1 MKYCSHCGNE
11 LLDEAVI
18 CPKCGCACDNR
29 VTKIL
34 NSENVSDKSRGIALI
49 LVAFLGVLGIH
60 RFYVGKTGTGIL
72 YIFTFGLFGIGTLI
86 DLITIVCGTFKDKN
100 GKLLTNWDF
109 D

>member
-18 CPKCGCACDNR
+18 CPKCGCAC
-29 VTKIL
+29 
-34 NSENVSDKSRGIALI
+34 NSKVEATLRNDNVSQKSRGIALI
-49 LVAFLGVLGIH
+49 LVAFLGALGIH

-72 YIFTFGLFGIGTLI
+72 WLLTFGLFGIGALI
-86 DLITIVCGTFKDKN
+86 DLITIVCGTFKDKD
-100 GKLLTNWDF
+100 GKLLTIWDF